1 MERRQYLMTVS
12 TAGTAMVAGCGS
24 GSGGGGSDTIVSGST
39 DFEETWN
46 VDLEEGDE
54 LELELTLDTGIY
66 ALANVSR
73 NDNANDVA
81 TLETEEQTTVTEQ
94 FTVPTTVDYFI
105 VLQVTENESGDGDA
119 SLTLRQANE

>member
-1 MERRQYLMTVS
+1 MI
-12 TAGTAMVAGCGS
+12 AGCGS
-24 GSGGGGSDTIVSGST
+24 GSGGSETIVSGST
-39 DFEETWN
+39 DFERTWDD
-46 VDLEEGDE
+46 VELEEGDE

-94 FTVPTTVDYFI
+94 FTVPTTVDYFV

-119 SLTLRQANE
+119 SLALRRANE